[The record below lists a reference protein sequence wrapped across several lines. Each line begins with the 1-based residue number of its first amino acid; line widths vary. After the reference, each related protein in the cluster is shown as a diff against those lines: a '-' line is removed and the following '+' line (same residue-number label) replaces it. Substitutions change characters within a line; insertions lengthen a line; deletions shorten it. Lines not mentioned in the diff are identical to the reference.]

1 MKRLRYKPDSEK
13 WAPRVIIFCVYAH
26 PLSLL
31 IILFMSSYDKLLPR
45 RQCQQDNL
53 MFIRYSTDRCS
64 RQIQFLSSI
73 EGYALKG
80 HMIKNLSLET
90 VGDCKSECVREK
102 RCVSINFGSMVC
114 ELNEHDHIQHPLSL
128 TPWENF
134 TYYYTEVRNL
144 VKDVLFH
151 LM

>member
-1 MKRLRYKPDSEK
+1 
-13 WAPRVIIFCVYAH
+13 
-26 PLSLL
+26 
-31 IILFMSSYDKLLPR
+31 
-45 RQCQQDNL
+45 
-53 MFIRYSTDRCS
+53 
-64 RQIQFLSSI
+64 
-73 EGYALKG
+73 
-80 HMIKNLSLET
+80 MIKNLSLET
-90 VGDCKSECVREK
+90 VGDCKSVCVREK

-114 ELNEHDHIQHPLSL
+114 ELNEHDHIQHPLNL